1 MENAK
6 LRAAE
11 IFTNEVV
18 KNLKGIYAIYL
29 FGSVAKGVA
38 APESDVDV
46 LVVLISK
53 REEAYDALAKA
64 ATRAYEET
72 GEAVEFIT
80 MDIEEFLRLKPIS
93 PLLYEVEE
101 WGKTLFLDGGALE
114 ERARALSRLAEEYAS
129 SARRCADMGMLRLA
143 LDAWHN
149 AVELLLKALI
159 MLKGRPLPR
168 THGGYVHVFGE
179 IYVRSGEVR
188 KNIIRDLMIGLEA
201 RNKARYEPDYTPGP
215 RELELL
221 ERLYHELSELLARSL
236 REG

>member
-1 MENAK
+1 MEDAK

-11 IFTNEVV
+11 VFTEEVV
-18 KNLKGIYAIYL
+18 RGLKGVYAIYL
-29 FGSVAKGVA
+29 FGSVAKGTTE
-38 APESDVDV
+38 PESDVDV
-46 LVVLISK
+46 LVVLTSK
-53 REEAYDALAKA
+53 REEAYDVLAEA
-64 ATRAYEET
+64 ATKAYEET
-72 GEAVEFIT
+72 GEVVEFII

-114 ERARALSRLAEEYAS
+114 ERARALARLAEEYAS

-159 MLKGRPLPR
+159 MLRGRPLPR

-179 IYVRSGEVR
+179 MYVMSGEAR
-188 KNIIRDLMIGLEA
+188 KNIIRDLMKELEA

-215 RELELL
+215 GELELL
-221 ERLYHELSELLARSL
+221 ERLYHELSELLASSL